1 MATLRFCPFN
11 YSTNRH
17 ENGLTFAPLFV
28 NFNPFTNGER
38 REEIFLVSRYLQ
50 HSPFVMRSKIPCR
63 SCGTKSSKSGFVY
76 SGSDELCLCKT
87 CYMKNHNPVPF
98 EDTSTTV
105 SVETQTEKEDFVL
118 EGTVQVHNI
127 DTNVCSQNTV

>member
-1 MATLRFCPFN
+1 
-11 YSTNRH
+11 
-17 ENGLTFAPLFV
+17 
-28 NFNPFTNGER
+28 
-38 REEIFLVSRYLQ
+38 
-50 HSPFVMRSKIPCR
+50 
-63 SCGTKSSKSGFVY
+63 
-76 SGSDELCLCKT
+76 
-87 CYMKNHNPVPF
+87 MKNHNPVPF

>member
-1 MATLRFCPFN
+1 
-11 YSTNRH
+11 
-17 ENGLTFAPLFV
+17 
-28 NFNPFTNGER
+28 
-38 REEIFLVSRYLQ
+38 
-50 HSPFVMRSKIPCR
+50 MRSKIPCR

-98 EDTSTTV
+98 EDTSTIV

-118 EGTVQVHNI
+118 EGTVQDHNI
-127 DTNVCSQNTV
+127 DTNVCSQNTVYEVKNYSKQYTIFCRRNRSHY